1 MLNTAIIGV
10 GMTPVSEYWDKSLR
24 QLAYEAAALA
34 HEDAGNPT
42 IDAIYIGNAYASTFN
57 KQTHL
62 GSLIA
67 DYLGFEGIEA
77 YTVEAADAS
86 GGVAIRTAHMA
97 VASGAVKTAL
107 VIGVEK
113 ATDIVAGSRTQARS
127 VSLDADYEAPYGAT
141 LTAMAALLMR
151 RYMHEYDV
159 PLSAFEGFSVNAHN
173 NGKLNPHAMYRNTL
187 REGAFSKAPMVSDP
201 VSLFDGAPDGDG
213 AAALIITSA
222 DSAPD
227 KVAQPIRI
235 TGSSVATDKFMLQE
249 REDLLWFSAVK
260 KSVDSVLAQA
270 DISSDE
276 IDLFEAHDA
285 FTILSTLSLEAAGY
299 AERGT
304 GWKMAENGQIFRD
317 GKLPISTFG
326 GLKSRGN
333 PAGASGIYQAVEAV
347 LQLRTLAGD
356 NQINEAK
363 IAMIQS
369 IGGLASTVATHILQ
383 I

>member
-34 HEDAGNPT
+34 LEDAGNPT

-187 REGAFSKAPMVSDP
+187 REGAFSKAPMVADP

-260 KSVDSVLAQA
+260 KSVDSVLTQA

-299 AERGT
+299 AKRGT
-304 GWKMAENGQIFRD
+304 GWQLAENGQIFRD
-317 GKLPISTFG
+317 GKLPISTLG